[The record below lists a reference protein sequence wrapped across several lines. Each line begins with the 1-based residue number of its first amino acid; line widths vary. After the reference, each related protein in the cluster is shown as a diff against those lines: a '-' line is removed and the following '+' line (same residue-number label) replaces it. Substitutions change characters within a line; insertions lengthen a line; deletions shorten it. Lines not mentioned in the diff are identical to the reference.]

1 MPWRRDIEQGSRR
14 FLVSRWPKAYIASR
28 GKRFDSVVKG
38 SPGVND
44 SSSIFTQL
52 MAVIEDRKAN
62 PSERSYTTR
71 LFEGGVD
78 KIGAKILE
86 ESAEVVMAAH
96 EPGEDG
102 RTHTIREAADVI
114 YHLFVLLGYREIKLT
129 EVEAELARRFGIS
142 GLDEKASR
150 GASGD
155 MATGHE

>member
-1 MPWRRDIEQGSRR
+1 M
-14 FLVSRWPKAYIASR
+14 
-28 GKRFDSVVKG
+28 
-38 SPGVND
+38 ND

-62 PSERSYTTR
+62 PPEKSYTTR

-96 EPGEDG
+96 EPGDDG
-102 RTHTIREAADVI
+102 RAHTIREAADVI
-114 YHLFVLLGYREIKLT
+114 YHLFVLLGHRDIRLT

-155 MATGHE
+155 TATSHE